1 MLYIVFMAPSGRNSI
16 NILYK
21 KLWKMKNLTVI
32 FDRPVILPGDKLERI
47 TSYGML
53 LPKSK
58 KATFLNIGTYI
69 TYYVKVVEQIFKDGK
84 VEICNGET
92 YKKDGLYFIIDDDE
106 WDKYAIKAEKAK
118 MQFAVIE
125 DDNIEIKDEDR
136 YDILLTNK
144 EEWEVLK
151 ARKDVIWHS
160 KSGCP
165 K

>member
-1 MLYIVFMAPSGRNSI
+1 
-16 NILYK
+16 
-21 KLWKMKNLTVI
+21 
-32 FDRPVILPGDKLERI
+32 
-47 TSYGML
+47 ML
-53 LPKSK
+53 LPKTK

-84 VEICNGET
+84 VEICNGEV
-92 YKKDGLYFIIDDDE
+92 YKKDGLYFTIDDDE
-106 WDKYAIKAEKAK
+106 WDQYAINAEKAK

-144 EEWEVLK
+144 EKWEVLK

-165 K
+165 NDDRL

>member
-1 MLYIVFMAPSGRNSI
+1 
-16 NILYK
+16 
-21 KLWKMKNLTVI
+21 MKNLTVI
-32 FDRPVILPGDKLERI
+32 FDRPVILPGDTLERI
-47 TSYGML
+47 TSYGMF

-69 TYYVKVVEQIFKDGK
+69 TYYVKVVERIFKDGK

-92 YKKDGLYFIIDDDE
+92 YKKDGLYFTIDDDE

-125 DDNIEIKDEDR
+125 DDNIEINDEDR

-144 EEWEVLK
+144 KKWEVLK
-151 ARKDVIWHS
+151 ARKDVIWHR

-165 K
+165 DDDRL